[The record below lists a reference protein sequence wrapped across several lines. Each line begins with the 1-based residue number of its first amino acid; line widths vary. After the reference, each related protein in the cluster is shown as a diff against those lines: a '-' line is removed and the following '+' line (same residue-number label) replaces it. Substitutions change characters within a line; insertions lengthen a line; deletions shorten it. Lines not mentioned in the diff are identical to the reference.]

1 MYLQFFPIY
10 GFMLGANYWNSDM
23 KEFDVESD
31 EIEHL
36 FQIMIGIV
44 GISFHLWRAR
54 S

>member
-10 GFMLGANYWNSDM
+10 GFMLGGNYWNSDM
-23 KEFDVESD
+23 EDKVYESD

-36 FQIMIGIV
+36 FQVMIGIV
-44 GISFHLWRAR
+44 GISFHVWRAR